1 MKELSLNVLD
11 IAKNSVRAGAKNI
24 GIYIN
29 EDSDGILTLKIKDDG
44 CGMDEQTVKAVSDP
58 FYTSRRTRKVGL
70 GIPFLILAAEQTG
83 GSVGIESKT
92 SGEDRGTTVTATFDT
107 KSIDFTPLGDIVGSV
122 VTLIQGDPDRDFVFE
137 HTAPSKK
144 VRLSTAE
151 IRKILGDVSLS
162 EPEVL
167 VWIKDYLTEAYNNI

>member
-1 MKELSLNVLD
+1 MPLS
-11 IAKNSVRAGAKNI
+11 KR
-24 GIYIN
+24 
-29 EDSDGILTLKIKDDG
+29 E
-44 CGMDEQTVKAVSDP
+44 E
-58 FYTSRRTRKVGL
+58 
-70 GIPFLILAAEQTG
+70 
-83 GSVGIESKT
+83 
-92 SGEDRGTTVTATFDT
+92 ATFNT

-137 HTAPSKK
+137 HTTPSKK

-151 IRKILGDVSLS
+151 IREILEDVSLS